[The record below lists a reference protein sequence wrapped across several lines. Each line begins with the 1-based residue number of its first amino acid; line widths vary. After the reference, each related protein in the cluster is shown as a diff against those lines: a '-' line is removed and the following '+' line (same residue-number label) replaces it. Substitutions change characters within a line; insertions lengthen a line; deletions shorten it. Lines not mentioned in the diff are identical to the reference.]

1 MLLTRNNGRREENI
15 HKKDFQL
22 VSLMLLLFIR
32 REFMATGDLRLEK
45 GCKRDTRHLFYPK

>member
-32 REFMATGDLRLEK
+32 RKFMATGDLRLEK